1 MKNIILSLIGSL
13 IIISASCCDICGCS
27 TGSYFI
33 GPYSYFH
40 KHFLR
45 LRYTYRSFHTRLKDD
60 ESQFSKDFYQ
70 TIELTGGWKI
80 GKKWQLLAFVPFNVN
95 KQSSDDGVNNTS
107 GLGDITLLGNYNVIN
122 KKTTAHGRK
131 IKQELW
137 IGGGFKLPT
146 GKFNADEE
154 EILSSANNQ
163 PGTGSLDML
172 LTGTYSIRINKWGFS
187 TNATYKINEAAQGF
201 KFGDRLETN
210 IFGSY
215 NFATRRVTYSPY
227 AGFLFQ
233 NMQPNKIDKKLA
245 EGTGGNSLQA
255 AVGIE
260 VQIQKVAFG
269 ANVQSSIAENISG
282 GQTHSYVKGMVHV
295 MFVL

>member
-1 MKNIILSLIGSL
+1 MKNIILSIIGSL
-13 IIISASCCDICGCS
+13 IIISANCCDICGCS

-40 KHFLR
+40 KHFLG
-45 LRYTYRSFHTRLKDD
+45 LRYTYRSFHTRMKDD
-60 ESQFSKDFYQ
+60 HSQFSKDFYQ

-80 GKKWQLLAFVPFNVN
+80 GKKWQLIAFLPFNIN
-95 KQSSDDGVNNTS
+95 KQTSDDGIHNTS
-107 GLGDITLLGNYNVIN
+107 GVGDITILGNYNVIN

-137 IGGGFKLPT
+137 LGGGFKLPT
-146 GKFNADEE
+146 GKFNADDEE
-154 EILSSANNQ
+154 RISSTNNQ

-172 LTGTYSIRINKWGFS
+172 LTSTYSLRINKWGFS
-187 TNATYKINEAAQGF
+187 SNATYKINEPAQGI
-201 KFGDRLETN
+201 KFGNRLEAN
-210 IFGSY
+210 LFSSY
-215 NFATRRVTYSPY
+215 NVATRKVTYSPY

-233 NMQPNKIDKKLA
+233 NMKANQIDKALA
-245 EGTGGNSLQA
+245 EGTGGNSFQG

-260 VQIQKVAFG
+260 VQIRKIAFG
-269 ANVQSSIAENISG
+269 ANVQAPIAENISG
-282 GQTHSYVKGMVHV
+282 GQTHSDIKGMAHV